1 MAVGNQAEK
10 PRFFIDLLNYN
21 YHIGN
26 ILGLGFHDASSSDP
40 GVATRL
46 IGFQPYNKYMSP
58 STIEQWKSIVIRF
71 KDPISIPKSDM
82 FISCLAHDFAKF
94 NHQFQI
100 GFLPVQEGY
109 EAGLAGDS
117 VDYINKWET
126 LEDICNSTGGS
137 YIGIPEFNGWSI
149 SKFTPGETE
158 ETVQERIGGIRILIR
173 NGNFNEDSP
182 SYWGWHLGGIGI
194 GMIYEPE
201 FHADL
206 AVTQRRIMDGVK
218 QKQTKGGSTYSVINH
233 IKPPNWWNST
243 PFELYPANQTGFKY
257 KNSRLGRRSW
267 DVRFS
272 QLQDRFY
279 TDGVP
284 NGVFPANELV
294 GTHEADT
301 VNGGYSSDKDYDSET
316 GDFNYNINNDN
327 SLYGTVY
334 HNTLNGT
341 LPFLFSPSQDNSPG
355 NFAICRFDKPGF
367 QVQQKTYKKFN
378 VNMRI
383 NETW

>member
-26 ILGLGFHDASSSDP
+26 IGTASDGNWDGGEINNSVIGLNPTKKYTTYESGQYQYRYFKMGFKNAISLSGQKMFLALLGHDWMTEDYQVQIQLHYSDDPVSP
-40 GVATRL
+40 GDAWQNAVTATTEVVEDL
-46 IGFQPYNKYMSP
+46 INWDCSYNGWSLATFTP
-58 STIEQWKSIVIRF
+58 SVTQNICSIVI
-71 KDPISIPKSDM
+71 KVVGMS
-82 FISCLAHDFAKF
+82 A
-94 NHQFQI
+94 
-100 GFLPVQEGY
+100 
-109 EAGLAGDS
+109 
-117 VDYINKWET
+117 
-126 LEDICNSTGGS
+126 NSTFNIGS
-137 YIGIPEFNGWSI
+137 MAAGYGYQPA
-149 SKFTPGETE
+149 
-158 ETVQERIGGIRILIR
+158 
-173 NGNFNEDSP
+173 
-182 SYWGWHLGGIGI
+182 
-194 GMIYEPE
+194 

-243 PFELYPANQTGFKY
+243 PFELFQTDAVKY
-257 KNSRLGRRSW
+257 QNSRLGRRSW

-279 TDGVP
+279 ADGVP

-316 GDFNYNINNDN
+316 GDFNYNIHNDN
-327 SLYGTVY
+327 SLYSTVY